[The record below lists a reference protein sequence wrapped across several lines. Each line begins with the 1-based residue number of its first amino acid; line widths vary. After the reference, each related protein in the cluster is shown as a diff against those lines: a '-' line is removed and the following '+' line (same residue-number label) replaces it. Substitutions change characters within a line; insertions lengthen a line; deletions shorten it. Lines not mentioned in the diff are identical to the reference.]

1 MRAFILIISAIVLFP
16 FAGKPQ
22 TRSLTEAEKQKLIQF
37 SIHGNEGSTHYIRPL
52 LLEVKN
58 ISNSITNLK
67 IENGLVLQANDSS
80 YQNFVVTNEEI
91 LSLKPGQETEI
102 QLFAMCL
109 ESSDASPGAT
119 SVYHPTILADSSL
132 LGLTHKIEKEKLF
145 NYEAQ
150 TAVWALSCKYP
161 IDYITGFDT
170 VLTRQLIGYVADE
183 TGQELPPPPAPDDYE
198 RNYYSTSTYKLKM
211 SGEFSYNLYENRSI
225 TIAMFDKDNIV
236 VRELYK
242 NTVEKPGDH
251 KLKFEFDA
259 TAYTDDFY
267 YLKVIDNGDVAIEMK
282 VDIPK
287 RNRG

>member
-1 MRAFILIISAIVLFP
+1 
-16 FAGKPQ
+16 
-22 TRSLTEAEKQKLIQF
+22 
-37 SIHGNEGSTHYIRPL
+37 
-52 LLEVKN
+52 
-58 ISNSITNLK
+58 
-67 IENGLVLQANDSS
+67 LVLQANDSS
-80 YQNFVVTNEEI
+80 YQNFVVTKEEI
-91 LSLKPGQETEI
+91 LSLKPGQVTEI
-102 QLFAMCL
+102 QLYAMCL
-109 ESSDASPGAT
+109 ESYDASPDVT
-119 SVYHPTILADSSL
+119 SVYHPSKLADSSL
-132 LGLTHKIEKEKLF
+132 LGLTRKIEKEELF
-145 NYEAQ
+145 NFEAQ

-282 VDIPK
+282 VEIPK
-287 RNRG
+287 RDRG

>member
-1 MRAFILIISAIVLFP
+1 MRAIIFIISVVFLLP
-16 FAGKPQ
+16 FTAKSQ
-22 TRSLTEAEKQKLIQF
+22 TLNLTTAEKQNLIRF
-37 SIHGNEGSTHYIRPL
+37 SINGNESSTHYIRPL
-52 LLEVKN
+52 LLHMQN
-58 ISNSITNLK
+58 ISNVNASIK
-67 IENGLVLQANDSS
+67 IDNGLVLQASDSGF
-80 YQNFVVTNEEI
+80 QNFVVTKEEF
-91 LSLKPGQETEI
+91 LALKPGEEKEI
-102 QLFAMCL
+102 QLYAMCL
-109 ESSDASPGAT
+109 ESSDASPNQSSLYRPSSLAT
-119 SVYHPTILADSSL
+119 TEL
-132 LGLTHKIEKEKLF
+132 LGLTRRIEKEELF

-161 IDYITGFDT
+161 IDFITGFDT
-170 VLTRQLIGYVADE
+170 VLTRQLIKYVADA
-183 TGQELPPPPAPDDYE
+183 TGQPIPPAPAPDDYE

-211 SGEFSYNLYENRSI
+211 GGEFSYNLYENHSI

-242 NTVEKPGDH
+242 NPKEKPGDH

>member
-1 MRAFILIISAIVLFP
+1 MRAFIFIISVIVLFP
-16 FAGKPQ
+16 FAGKSQ

-67 IENGLVLQANDSS
+67 VENGLVLQANDSS
-80 YQNFVVTNEEI
+80 YQNFVVTKEEI
-91 LSLKPGQETEI
+91 LSLKPGQVTEI
-102 QLFAMCL
+102 QLYAMCL
-109 ESSDASPGAT
+109 ESYDASPDVT
-119 SVYHPTILADSSL
+119 SVYHPSKLADSSL
-132 LGLTHKIEKEKLF
+132 LGLTRKIEKEELF
-145 NYEAQ
+145 NFEAQ

-287 RNRG
+287 RDRG

>member
-1 MRAFILIISAIVLFP
+1 MRAFILIISVIVLFP

-37 SIHGNEGSTHYIRPL
+37 SIHGNESGTHYIRPL

-67 IENGLVLQANDSS
+67 VENGLVLEAGDSA
-80 YQNFVVTNEEI
+80 YQNFVVTKEEI
-91 LSLKPGQETEI
+91 LALKPGQVKEV
-102 QLFAMCL
+102 QLYAMCL
-109 ESSDASPGAT
+109 ESSDASPDVS
-119 SVYHPTILADSSL
+119 SVYHPTKLADSSL
-132 LGLTHKIEKEKLF
+132 IGLTRRIEKDSLF

-183 TGQELPPPPAPDDYE
+183 TGQPIPPAPAPDDYE

-211 SGEFSYNLYENRSI
+211 GGEFSYNLYQNRSI
-225 TIAMFDKDNIV
+225 IIAMFDKDNIV

-242 NTVEKPGDH
+242 NMVEKPGDH
-251 KLKFEFDA
+251 KMKFEFDA

-267 YLKVIDNGDVAIEMK
+267 YIKVIDNGDVAIEMK

-287 RNRG
+287 RDRG